1 MKCSQAAERGQ
12 RYHAEDEH
20 DMPEDAKSRIEQ
32 HDHQSEDEAEDEP
45 EARLGALLVLELA
58 SPFDSVLARVES
70 NLAGNSRLGFR
81 QQRQQIAIAVV
92 ELHRHAALVHPTR
105 DGALA
110 ELRSDASDLRERDES
125 AVT

>member
-32 HDHQSEDEAEDEP
+32 HDHQAEDEP

-70 NLAGNSRLGFR
+70 NLAGNGRLGLR

-110 ELRSDASDLRERDES
+110 ELRPDASDLRERDES